1 MCGLRGRGWITVLI
15 TVCTLLGISNVMLW
29 QRCSYLDSERKVL
42 IQASIKNSEAVAK
55 VARGL
60 AEVAN
65 R

>member
-1 MCGLRGRGWITVLI
+1 
-15 TVCTLLGISNVMLW
+15 MLW

-42 IQASIKNSEAVAK
+42 IQASIKNSEAVSK

>member
-1 MCGLRGRGWITVLI
+1 
-15 TVCTLLGISNVMLW
+15 MLW